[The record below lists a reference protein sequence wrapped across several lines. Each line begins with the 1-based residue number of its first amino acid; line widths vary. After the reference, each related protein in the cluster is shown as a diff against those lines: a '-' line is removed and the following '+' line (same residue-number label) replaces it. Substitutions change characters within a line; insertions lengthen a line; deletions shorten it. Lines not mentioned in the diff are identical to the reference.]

1 MGKFCYVFGKTRQAW
16 YYATNHS
23 LGQTI
28 SDSLVVKLVKAIREE
43 QPRIGTRKLYNLLS
57 PHLNAHGIKM
67 GRDKLFDLL
76 ERYDLLIHSRRRRA
90 ITTDSNHPYYK
101 YDNLIQNL
109 SLTAKN
115 QLWVSDI
122 TYISTRAGF
131 AYLSLVTDAFSRK
144 IVGYCL
150 LDNLSAK
157 GPIAALD
164 KALEEQNPNRYNLI
178 HHSDRGVQYCCND
191 YTERLSTWRIRIS
204 MSHKGDPYQNAIAE
218 RINGILKTE
227 FGLDK
232 IFENIEEARQVLDK
246 AVKVYNSKR
255 PHSSL
260 SYLTPDQAHE
270 LSGMIKRNWKNY
282 QKTTCTQN
290 QDLALTT

>member
-16 YYATNHS
+16 YYAVNHS

-28 SDSLVVKLVKAIREE
+28 SDSVVVKLVKAIREE
-43 QPRIGTRKLYNLLS
+43 QPRIGTRKLYKLLS
-57 PHLNAHGIKM
+57 PQLKAHGIKM
-67 GRDKLFDLL
+67 GRDKFFDLL
-76 ERYDLLIHSRRRRA
+76 ERYDLLIRSRRRRA

-101 YDNLIQNL
+101 YENLIQNL

-122 TYISTRAGF
+122 TYISTQKGF
-131 AYLSLVTDAFSRK
+131 AYLSLITDAFSRK

-150 LDNLSAK
+150 LGNLSAK

-164 KALEEQNPNRYNLI
+164 KALEEQNPTRHALI

-191 YTERLSTWRIRIS
+191 YTEKLRVWRIRIS
-204 MSHKGDPYQNAIAE
+204 MSRKGDPYQNAIAE

-232 IFENIEEARQVLDK
+232 VFANIEEAGQVLDK
-246 AVKVYNSKR
+246 AVKVYNSQR

-282 QKTTCTQN
+282 QKITCTQN
-290 QDLALTT
+290 QDLTLTP